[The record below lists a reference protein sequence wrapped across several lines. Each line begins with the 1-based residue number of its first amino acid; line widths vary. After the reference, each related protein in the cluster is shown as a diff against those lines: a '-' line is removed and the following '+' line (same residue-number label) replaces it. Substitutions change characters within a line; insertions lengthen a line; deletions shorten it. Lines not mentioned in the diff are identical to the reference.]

1 MADNLK
7 PGGVP
12 EMPANWQR
20 FIRRDLPL
28 AVAVVLAL
36 SLCVVL
42 NWYRQSVREIIEL
55 QDARIEDQ
63 KQNANQYAR
72 MLVGLAE
79 RGLSARDLANAGG
92 DSSLQSDINADRKAD
107 SN

>member
-1 MADNLK
+1 MADEPK
-7 PGGVP
+7 VP

-28 AVAVVLAL
+28 AIACILAI

-55 QDARIEDQ
+55 QNARNEDQ
-63 KQNANQYAR
+63 KENANQYAR

-79 RGLSARDLANAGG
+79 RGFSASDLANSGSRFT
-92 DSSLQSDINADRKAD
+92 DSASDGANRKAGPE
-107 SN
+107 